1 MSVGRDHTFF
11 PTNTTV
17 FLILAACLLSIPTYS
32 QKIDNVDFEVV
43 GSTVKINYD
52 IEGCS
57 WDKNYDIRLSL
68 GIGGKLT
75 EIKRG
80 LSGDL
85 KNVSCGSGK
94 TITWN
99 VHEDRQELNGS
110 IYFAVEVV
118 RIFSIVT
125 VQEPKAEPER
135 QSEPEN
141 LARRSLSEGGSYVS
155 HRSKHDKEWRSRSWK
170 ADKGYVGGSI
180 GMFSPYHG
188 QGSSLMPYDISE
200 GGFFVSATIGYL
212 PTLLLGV
219 STTVYVYSQANTHE
233 FNVTSGKNL
242 GFMIGPLISLP
253 IGNRI
258 KWELRP
264 QLGYSAISV
273 ASDLMHPDSLNVV
286 RAGMACNLGTGL
298 RLNIGKRT
306 CYMINV
312 EYLSAPITFND
323 FPIETQRGTVG
334 ASFGIAF
341 RFY

>member
-1 MSVGRDHTFF
+1 VFDFIMSVGRENHSF
-11 PTNTTV
+11 PVKSRLLLT
-17 FLILAACLLSIPTYS
+17 ILACLFSIASYS
-32 QKIDNVDFEVV
+32 QKIDNVDFAVD
-43 GSTVKINYD
+43 GNTVKVHYD

-57 WDKNYDIRLSL
+57 SEKNYDVRLLL
-68 GIGGKLT
+68 GVDGKVT

-80 LSGDL
+80 LSGDVQG
-85 KNVSCGSGK
+85 VSCGSGK
-94 TITWN
+94 TIRWD
-99 VHEDRQELNGS
+99 VLADLQELNGR
-110 IYFAVEVV
+110 IYFTVEVV
-118 RIFSIVT
+118 RAFSIARASDPAT
-125 VQEPKAEPER
+125 EDW
-135 QSEPEN
+135 SEPQN
-141 LARRSLSEGGSYVS
+141 QSRHSKRDNTWASE
-155 HRSKHDKEWRSRSWK
+155 SWK
-170 ADKGYVGGSI
+170 ADKGYVGGSL
-180 GMFSPYHG
+180 GVFSPY
-188 QGSSLMPYDISE
+188 QGRGYSLMPYNLTQ
-200 GGFFVSATIGYL
+200 GGFFMSATLGYL

-219 STTVYVYSQANTHE
+219 STTVYVYSQANTRE

-273 ASDLMHPDSLNVV
+273 ASDLLHPDSLNVV

-312 EYLSAPITFND
+312 DYLSAPIRFD
-323 FPIETQRGTVG
+323 DLPIETERGTLS
-334 ASFGIAF
+334 ASFGVAF